1 LLTSQHFMTEPTQSE
16 KNSPGKALIIGALG
30 VVYGDIGTS
39 PLYTVRESVAR
50 FDNFGAPEVLGVLS
64 LLFWLLMFV
73 VSLKYVTLMLR
84 ADNRGEGG
92 TLALMELAVR
102 AATGRRRWVLTI
114 MGLFGACLFYGDSIV
129 TPAISVLSAVEGVGV
144 VSDTFSEWVV
154 PIAVGLLVG
163 LFAVQRRG
171 TGAIGK
177 YFGPVMLAWFL
188 VLGVMGAWRIIQTPQ
203 IMLAINPMYAW
214 NLIGQAPLAT
224 YLLLGAVV
232 LALTGAET
240 LYADMGHYGRP
251 AIRRAWFAVVLPG
264 LLLCYFGQG
273 ALLIAQPDAIRNPFF
288 LMAPSWALIP
298 LVVLAT
304 AATIIASQAVI
315 SGAFSVTR
323 QAIQLGFWPRMEI
336 LHTSAREEGQIFLP
350 RVNQGL
356 LIAVLVLVIGFGS
369 SANLA
374 SAYGF
379 AVTLTMLM
387 TSLLAFAVL
396 APRQKGVRRILW
408 LVLLG
413 MFLLVDILLFSA
425 NTQKIHEGGWL
436 PLGVALVLLTMMLTW
451 KTGREQIHQTLAG
464 DQQSLEDFMQG
475 LEEYPPNRVPGT
487 AVFMSM
493 IVNTVPPALLHNLK
507 HNKVLH
513 EQVLFVTVASADV
526 PYVTYNERYT
536 LKRLGRSSWEVVAK
550 WGFKQDPN
558 VPQLLQQLRGEHPEI
573 RLEPM
578 LTSYFLS
585 RQTLIVG
592 KKEPLR
598 RRWRRILFAFMA
610 RNAARST
617 LFYNIPPN
625 QVVEMGMQLEL

>member
-1 LLTSQHFMTEPTQSE
+1 MIEPSQSE

-39 PLYTVRESVAR
+39 PLYTVRESVVR
-50 FDNFGAPEVLGVLS
+50 FDNFGAPEVMGVLS

-84 ADNRGEGG
+84 VDNRGEGG

-102 AATGRRRWVLTI
+102 GLQGRRRWVLTV
-114 MGLFGACLFYGDSIV
+114 MGLFGACLFYGDSII
-129 TPAISVLSAVEGVGV
+129 TPAISVLSAIEGVSV
-144 VSDTFSEWVV
+144 VSDTFNDWVV
-154 PIAVGLLVG
+154 PISVGLLVG

-177 YFGPVMLAWFL
+177 YFGPVMLAWFM
-188 VLGVMGAWRIIQTPQ
+188 VLGVLGAWRIVQTPE
-203 IMLAINPMYAW
+203 ILLAVNPVYAW
-214 NLIGQAPLAT
+214 HLMAKAPLAT

-240 LYADMGHYGRP
+240 LYADMGHYGRK

-304 AATIIASQAVI
+304 AATVIASQAVI

-356 LIAVLVLVIGFGS
+356 LIAVLILVVGFGS
-369 SANLA
+369 SAELA

-387 TSLLAFAVL
+387 TSMLAFAVL
-396 APRQKGVRRILW
+396 PGKTTGPRRALW
-408 LVLLG
+408 LVLLVL
-413 MFLLVDILLFSA
+413 FVLVDVLLFSA
-425 NTQKIHEGGWL
+425 NMQKIHEGGWL
-436 PLGVALVLLTMMLTW
+436 PLGVALVLLTLMLTW
-451 KTGREQIHQTLAG
+451 KTGRDQLHEMLAG
-464 DQQSLEDFMQG
+464 DQQPLEEFIHA

-513 EQVLFVTVASADV
+513 EQVLFVTVASADA

-550 WGFKQDPN
+550 WGFKQEPN
-558 VPQLLQQLRGEHPEI
+558 VPQLLQQLQGEHPEI
-573 RLEPM
+573 KLEPM
-578 LTSYFLS
+578 MTSYFLS

-592 KKEPLR
+592 NKEPLR
-598 RRWRRILFAFMA
+598 RRWRRLLFAFMA

-617 LFYNIPPN
+617 RFYKIPPN
-625 QVVEMGMQLEL
+625 QVVEMGMQLEI

>member
-1 LLTSQHFMTEPTQSE
+1 MIEPSQSE

-39 PLYTVRESVAR
+39 PLYTVRESVVR
-50 FDNFGAPEVLGVLS
+50 FENFGAPEVLGVLS

-102 AATGRRRWVLTI
+102 GLQGRRRWVLTV

-129 TPAISVLSAVEGVGV
+129 TPAISVLSAIEGVSV
-144 VSDTFSEWVV
+144 VSDTFSDWVV
-154 PIAVGLLVG
+154 PISVGLLVG

-177 YFGPVMLAWFL
+177 YFGPIMLVWFT
-188 VLGVMGAWRIIQTPQ
+188 VLGVLGAWRIAQTPE
-203 IMLAINPMYAW
+203 ILLALNPVYAW
-214 NLIGQAPLAT
+214 HLIAKAPLAT

-240 LYADMGHYGRP
+240 LYADMGHYGRK

-304 AATIIASQAVI
+304 AATVIASQAVI

-356 LIAVLVLVIGFGS
+356 LIAVVILVVGFGS
-369 SANLA
+369 SAELA

-396 APRQKGVRRILW
+396 PGKATGPRRALW

-413 MFLLVDILLFSA
+413 LFLLVDVLLFSA
-425 NTQKIHEGGWL
+425 NMQKIHEGGWL

-451 KTGREQIHQTLAG
+451 KTGRDQLHDMLAG
-464 DQQSLEDFMQG
+464 DQQPLEAFIQG

-513 EQVLFVTVASADV
+513 EQVLFVTVASADA

-550 WGFKQDPN
+550 WGFKQEPN

-573 RLEPM
+573 KLEPM
-578 LTSYFLS
+578 MTSYFLS

-592 KKEPLR
+592 NKEPLR
-598 RRWRRILFAFMA
+598 RRWRRLLFAFMA

-617 LFYNIPPN
+617 RFYKIPPN
-625 QVVEMGMQLEL
+625 QVVEMGMQLEI

>member
-1 LLTSQHFMTEPTQSE
+1 MTEPTQSE

>member
-1 LLTSQHFMTEPTQSE
+1 MTEPTQSE

-39 PLYTVRESVAR
+39 PLYTVRESIAQ

-92 TLALMELAVR
+92 TLALMELALR
-102 AATGRRRWVLTI
+102 GLTGRRRWVLTV

-129 TPAISVLSAVEGVGV
+129 TPAISVLSAIEGVSV
-144 VSDTFSEWVV
+144 VSDTLSEWVV
-154 PIAVGLLVG
+154 PVSVGLLVG
-163 LFAVQRRG
+163 VFAVQRRG

-177 YFGPVMLAWFL
+177 YFGPIMLVWFT
-188 VLGVMGAWRIIQTPQ
+188 VLGVLGAWRIGQTPE
-203 IMLAINPMYAW
+203 ILLAINPVYAW
-214 NLIGQAPLAT
+214 NLVGQAPLAT

-273 ALLIAQPDAIRNPFF
+273 ALLIAQPEAIRNPFF

-304 AATIIASQAVI
+304 AATVIASQAVI

-356 LIAVLVLVIGFGS
+356 LIAVLILVVGFGS
-369 SANLA
+369 SAKLA

-396 APRQKGVRRILW
+396 APKQKGLRRTLW

-413 MFLLVDILLFSA
+413 LFLAVDILLFSA
-425 NTQKIHEGGWL
+425 NTQKILEGGWL
-436 PLGVALVLLTMMLTW
+436 PLGVALVLLTLMLTW
-451 KTGREQIHQTLAG
+451 KTGRDQLHQTLAG
-464 DQQSLEDFMQG
+464 DHQPLEEFMQG

-513 EQVLFVTVASADV
+513 DQVLFVTVASADR

-550 WGFKQDPN
+550 WGFKQEPN

-573 RLEPM
+573 KLEPM

-592 KKEPLR
+592 NKEPLR
-598 RRWRRILFAFMA
+598 RRWRLILFAFMA

-617 LFYNIPPN
+617 RFYKIPPN

>member
-1 LLTSQHFMTEPTQSE
+1 MIEPSQSE

-39 PLYTVRESVAR
+39 PLYTVRESVVR

-73 VSLKYVTLMLR
+73 VSLKYVTLILR

-102 AATGRRRWVLTI
+102 GLQGRRRWVLTV

-129 TPAISVLSAVEGVGV
+129 TPAISVLSAIEGVSV
-144 VSDTFSEWVV
+144 VSDTFSDWVV
-154 PIAVGLLVG
+154 PISVGLLVG

-177 YFGPVMLAWFL
+177 YFGPIMLVWFT
-188 VLGVMGAWRIIQTPQ
+188 VLGVLGAWRIAETPE
-203 IMLAINPMYAW
+203 ILLAVNPVYAW
-214 NLIGQAPLAT
+214 HLMAKAPLAT

-240 LYADMGHYGRP
+240 LYADMGHYGRK

-304 AATIIASQAVI
+304 AATVIASQAVI

-356 LIAVLVLVIGFGS
+356 LIAVLILVVGFGS
-369 SANLA
+369 SAELA

-396 APRQKGVRRILW
+396 PGKATGARRTLW

-413 MFLLVDILLFSA
+413 LFLLVDVLLFSA
-425 NTQKIHEGGWL
+425 NMQKIHEGGWL
-436 PLGVALVLLTMMLTW
+436 PLGVALVLLSMMLTW
-451 KTGREQIHQTLAG
+451 KTGRDQLHEMLAG
-464 DQQSLEDFMQG
+464 DQQPLEEFIQG

-550 WGFKQDPN
+550 WGFKQEPN

-573 RLEPM
+573 KLEPM
-578 LTSYFLS
+578 MTSYFLS

-592 KKEPLR
+592 NKEPLR
-598 RRWRRILFAFMA
+598 RRWRRLLFAFMA

-617 LFYNIPPN
+617 RFYKIPPN
-625 QVVEMGMQLEL
+625 QVVEMGMQLEI

>member
-1 LLTSQHFMTEPTQSE
+1 MTEPTQSE

-39 PLYTVRESVAR
+39 PLYTVRESIAQ

-92 TLALMELAVR
+92 TLALMELALR
-102 AATGRRRWVLTI
+102 GLTGRRRWVLTV

-129 TPAISVLSAVEGVGV
+129 TPAISVLSAIEGVSV
-144 VSDTFSEWVV
+144 VSDTLSEWVV
-154 PIAVGLLVG
+154 PVSVGLLVG

-177 YFGPVMLAWFL
+177 YFGPIMLVWFT
-188 VLGVMGAWRIIQTPQ
+188 VLGVLGAWRIGQTPE
-203 IMLAINPMYAW
+203 ILLAINPVYAW
-214 NLIGQAPLAT
+214 NLVGQAPLAT

-273 ALLIAQPDAIRNPFF
+273 ALLIAQPEAIRNPFF

-304 AATIIASQAVI
+304 AATVIASQAVI

-356 LIAVLVLVIGFGS
+356 LIAVLILVVGFGS
-369 SANLA
+369 SAKLA

-396 APRQKGVRRILW
+396 APKQKGLRRTLW

-413 MFLLVDILLFSA
+413 LFLAVDILLFSA
-425 NTQKIHEGGWL
+425 NTQKILEGGWL
-436 PLGVALVLLTMMLTW
+436 PLGVALVLLTLMLTW
-451 KTGREQIHQTLAG
+451 KTGRDQLHQTLAG
-464 DQQSLEDFMQG
+464 DHQPLEEFMQG
-475 LEEYPPNRVPGT
+475 LEEYPPNRVLGT

-513 EQVLFVTVASADV
+513 DQVLFVTVASADR

-550 WGFKQDPN
+550 WGFKQEPN

-573 RLEPM
+573 KLEPM

-592 KKEPLR
+592 NKEPLR
-598 RRWRRILFAFMA
+598 RRWRLILFAFMA

-617 LFYNIPPN
+617 RFYKIPPN

>member
-1 LLTSQHFMTEPTQSE
+1 MTEPTQSE

-177 YFGPVMLAWFL
+177 YFGPVMLVWFL

-304 AATIIASQAVI
+304 AATVIASQAVI

-387 TSLLAFAVL
+387 TSFLAFAVL

>member
-1 LLTSQHFMTEPTQSE
+1 MTEPTQSE

-177 YFGPVMLAWFL
+177 YFGPVMLVWFL

-387 TSLLAFAVL
+387 TSFLAFAVL

>member
-1 LLTSQHFMTEPTQSE
+1 MIEPSQSE

-39 PLYTVRESVAR
+39 PLYTVRESVVR
-50 FDNFGAPEVLGVLS
+50 FENFGAPEVLGVLS

-102 AATGRRRWVLTI
+102 GLQGRRRWVLTV

-129 TPAISVLSAVEGVGV
+129 TPAISVLSAIEGVSV
-144 VSDTFSEWVV
+144 VSDTFSDWVV
-154 PIAVGLLVG
+154 PISVGLLVG

-177 YFGPVMLAWFL
+177 YFGPIMLVWFT
-188 VLGVMGAWRIIQTPQ
+188 VLGVLGAWRIAQTPE
-203 IMLAINPMYAW
+203 ILLALNPVYAW
-214 NLIGQAPLAT
+214 HLIAKAPLAT

-240 LYADMGHYGRP
+240 LYADMGHYGRK

-304 AATIIASQAVI
+304 AATVIASQAVI

-356 LIAVLVLVIGFGS
+356 LIAVVILVIGFGS
-369 SANLA
+369 SAELA

-396 APRQKGVRRILW
+396 PGKATGPRRALW

-413 MFLLVDILLFSA
+413 LFLLVDVLLFSA
-425 NTQKIHEGGWL
+425 NMQKIHEGGWL

-451 KTGREQIHQTLAG
+451 KTGRDQLHEMLAG
-464 DQQSLEDFMQG
+464 DQQPLEAFIQG

-513 EQVLFVTVASADV
+513 EQVLFVTVARADA

-550 WGFKQDPN
+550 WGFKQEPN

-573 RLEPM
+573 KLEPM
-578 LTSYFLS
+578 MTSYFLS

-592 KKEPLR
+592 NKEPLR
-598 RRWRRILFAFMA
+598 RRWRRLLFAFMA

-617 LFYNIPPN
+617 RFYKIPPN
-625 QVVEMGMQLEL
+625 QVVEMGMQLEI

>member
-1 LLTSQHFMTEPTQSE
+1 MAELTPAE
-16 KNSPGKALIIGALG
+16 KSSPGKALVIGALG

-39 PLYTVRESVAR
+39 PLYTVRESMAQ
-50 FDNFGAPEVLGVLS
+50 FDHFGAAEVLGVLS

-73 VSLKYVTLMLR
+73 VSLKYVTLMLK

-102 AATGRRRWVLTI
+102 GVTGRRRWVLTV

-129 TPAISVLSAVEGVGV
+129 TPAISVLWAVEGVGV
-144 VSDTFSEWVV
+144 VSDAFNRFIV
-154 PIAVGLLVG
+154 PISVGLLVA

-171 TGAIGK
+171 TGAIGQ
-177 YFGPVMLAWFL
+177 YFGPIMLVWFA
-188 VLGVMGAWRIIQTPQ
+188 VLGLLGAWRIAQTPE
-203 IMLAINPMYAW
+203 ILWAINPIHAW
-214 NLIGQAPLAT
+214 HLIGQAPMTT

-251 AIRRAWFAVVLPG
+251 AIRRAWFCVVLPG
-264 LLLCYFGQG
+264 LMLCYFGQG
-273 ALLIAQPDAIRNPFF
+273 ALLIADPDSIRNPFF
-288 LMAPSWALIP
+288 LMAPSWALVP
-298 LVVLAT
+298 LVILAT
-304 AATIIASQAVI
+304 MATVIASQAVI

-350 RVNQGL
+350 RVNQAL
-356 LIAVLVLVIGFGS
+356 LVAVLLLVIGFRS

-387 TSLLAFAVL
+387 TSLLAFSVL
-396 APRQKGVRRILW
+396 PAKAKGGRRTLW

-413 MFLLVDILLFSA
+413 LFLVVDVLLFTA
-425 NTQKIHEGGWL
+425 NIQKILEGGWL
-436 PLGVALVLLTMMLTW
+436 PLGVALALLTLMLTW
-451 KTGREQIHQTLAG
+451 KTGREQIHQRLAG

-526 PYVTYNERYT
+526 PYVTYNERYS
-536 LKRLGRSSWEVVAK
+536 LKRLGKSSWEVVAR
-550 WGFKQDPN
+550 WGFKQEPN
-558 VPQLLQQLRGEHPEI
+558 VPQMLHQLHGEHPEI

-592 KKEPLR
+592 NKVSLYL
-598 RRWRRILFAFMA
+598 RWRHLLFAFMA

-617 LFYNIPPN
+617 RFYKIPPN

>member
-1 LLTSQHFMTEPTQSE
+1 MIEPSQSE

-39 PLYTVRESVAR
+39 PLYTVRESVVR
-50 FDNFGAPEVLGVLS
+50 FENFGAPEVLGVLS

-102 AATGRRRWVLTI
+102 GLQGRRRWVLTV

-129 TPAISVLSAVEGVGV
+129 TPAISVLSAIEGVSV
-144 VSDTFSEWVV
+144 VSDTFSDWVV
-154 PIAVGLLVG
+154 PISVGLLVG

-177 YFGPVMLAWFL
+177 YFGPIMLVWFT
-188 VLGVMGAWRIIQTPQ
+188 VLGVLGAWRIAQTPE
-203 IMLAINPMYAW
+203 ILLALNPVYAW
-214 NLIGQAPLAT
+214 HLIAKAPLAT

-240 LYADMGHYGRP
+240 LYADMGHYGRK

-304 AATIIASQAVI
+304 AATVIASQAVI

-356 LIAVLVLVIGFGS
+356 LIAVVILVVGFGS
-369 SANLA
+369 SAELA

-396 APRQKGVRRILW
+396 PGKATGPRRALW

-413 MFLLVDILLFSA
+413 LFLLVDVLLFSA
-425 NTQKIHEGGWL
+425 NMQKIHEGGWL

-451 KTGREQIHQTLAG
+451 KTGRDQLHEMLAG
-464 DQQSLEDFMQG
+464 DQQPLEAFIQG

-513 EQVLFVTVASADV
+513 EQVLFVTVASADA

-550 WGFKQDPN
+550 WGFKQEPN

-573 RLEPM
+573 KLEPM
-578 LTSYFLS
+578 MTSYFLS

-592 KKEPLR
+592 NKEPLR
-598 RRWRRILFAFMA
+598 RRWRRLLFAFMA

-617 LFYNIPPN
+617 RFYKIPPN
-625 QVVEMGMQLEL
+625 QVVEMGMQLEI